1 MTSSTQKEKHTM
13 RTTLGRVALLLT
25 IATMA
30 TGCGGG
36 SGTDATPPAT
46 TSPAPTSPSSSTPS
60 DPRSQAKEAAQAAVR
75 KYFQVTDR
83 IGQNPM
89 APLSALKTVDVSGV
103 LSQDQHTFTEWRT
116 KGWKKTGNLK
126 VTKMQV
132 EQVSLD
138 NSDPSKGK
146 VPTVAIAVCTD
157 ASSVD
162 VVDKSGKSVVLKSR
176 PTVLTT
182 RYTVANYRYKQDPRG
197 GWRVAVIEDEEVG
210 KCTL

>member
-1 MTSSTQKEKHTM
+1 M
-13 RTTLGRVALLLT
+13 RTTLGGAVLLLAV
-25 IATMA
+25 ATTTTA
-30 TGCGGG
+30 CGGT
-36 SGTDATPPAT
+36 GTDATPPST

-60 DPRSQAKEAAQAAVR
+60 DPRSQAGAAAQAAVR

-83 IGQNPM
+83 VGQNPK

-126 VTKMQV
+126 VTRMQV

-162 VVDKSGKSVVLKSR
+162 VVDKGGKSVVLKSR
-176 PTVLTT
+176 PTLLTT
-182 RYTVANYRYKQDPRG
+182 RYTVANYRYKQDPQG